1 MKRSWSALVLAA
13 LIATACSP
21 TPSVGDPATTPAPT
35 PTAPLPPTPT
45 SVPATPPPAIELVTF
60 TTRDDVRLA
69 ATLYN
74 AGDIAVILAHQ
85 GTPGADQRTWQPF
98 AEYIAEKGFTALT
111 LDFRGR
117 GQSGGA
123 LQTNALILDVNAAIQ
138 FLHERGYQRIV
149 CIGDSMGGSACL
161 RAAVENDL
169 AGLVVIASPM
179 SLGRPTDT
187 QPADLAKLTLP
198 KLFVCGEKDRFEF
211 VLEQVKQMYELS
223 PEPKQL
229 KIYEGAPGHGTELF
243 SSTIGDEFRDLL
255 VSFLEGLRT
264 GQ

>member
-1 MKRSWSALVLAA
+1 MKRSWSALVLVA
-13 LIATACSP
+13 LLATACNS
-21 TPSVGDPATTPAPT
+21 TSVGNSATTPAVTPTGSQPST
-35 PTAPLPPTPT
+35 PTA
-45 SVPATPPPAIELVTF
+45 VPATPAPAIETITL
-60 TTRDDVRLA
+60 TTSDDVRLA
-69 ATLYN
+69 ATLYS

-85 GTPGADQRTWQPF
+85 GTPGADQKTWQPF
-98 AEYIAEKGFTALT
+98 AQYIAEKGFTALT
-111 LDFRGR
+111 IDFRGV
-117 GQSGGA
+117 GQSRGI
-123 LQTNALILDVNAAIQ
+123 LQSNALILDVNAAIR
-138 FLHERGYQRIV
+138 FLEERGYRRIA
-149 CIGDSMGGSACL
+149 CIGASMGGTACL

-187 QPADLAKLTLP
+187 KPADLAKLTLP

-229 KIYEGAPGHGTELF
+229 KIFEGAPGHGTELF

-255 VSFLEGLRT
+255 VGFLEGLRK